1 MFNAVPATCLE
12 PVDTASASWPAAP
25 TSGATNPAHARDVMS
40 RNEAAL
46 NDLLRHPG
54 IWRRRTACAPTIAT
68 QPSGHAALDALL
80 PGGGWPQGA
89 LCELLVEHDGL
100 GECSLLLST
109 LAALTQARRRVVL
122 VAPPWIAYAP
132 ALAAAGIDLR
142 QLVQLDA
149 AGNDTHW
156 SIEQCLRSGCCGAVL
171 GWLPRTD
178 YRELRRL
185 QLAAETG
192 GTLGFVFRPLAA
204 ADSASPSALR
214 LRIGTVRG
222 EPRLEL
228 LKCRGRIGGMVGMRL
243 RA

>member
-1 MFNAVPATCLE
+1 MFNAVPATCFE
-12 PVDTASASWPAAP
+12 PVDAASASWPAAP
-25 TSGATNPAHARDVMS
+25 TPNATNPASARD
-40 RNEAAL
+40 EAAL
-46 NDLLRHPG
+46 TDLLRHPG
-54 IWRRRTACAPTIAT
+54 IWRRRSAPAATIAT

-100 GECSLLLST
+100 GECSLLLPT

-149 AGNDTHW
+149 SSNNTHW

-192 GTLGFVFRPLAA
+192 GTLGFMFRPLAA
-204 ADSASPSALR
+204 ADSASPSTLR
-214 LRIGTVRG
+214 LRIGTVQG
-222 EPRLEL
+222 EPQLEL
-228 LKCRGRIGGMVGMRL
+228 LKCRGRVGGMVGMRL